1 MKKQRIRNGQI
12 AIHGQRNSERQNN
25 EDKAAKYQE
34 YEQKRKAEP
43 WLKKKINAVDGR
55 KLHGLKR

>member
-25 EDKAAKYQE
+25 EDKTAKYQE

-43 WLKKKINAVDGR
+43 WLNKKINAVDGR